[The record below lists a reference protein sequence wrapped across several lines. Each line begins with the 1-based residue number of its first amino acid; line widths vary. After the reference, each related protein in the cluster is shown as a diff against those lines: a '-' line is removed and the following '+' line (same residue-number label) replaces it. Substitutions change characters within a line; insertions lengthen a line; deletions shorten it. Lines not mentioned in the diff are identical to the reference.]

1 MQNSPDGRISLSDAG
16 VAGKNGIWYTVLTG
30 RARPNHQSEEYIV
43 NNIGQRIKE
52 LRKKNDLTQERLAD
66 YLGVT
71 HKAVSKWECGMTVP
85 DLGLIMPLAKILHT
99 TADELLGG
107 NDAENDA
114 KRAEFDRLCEDSW
127 KYDKEEMYK
136 AAQEAVHE
144 YPGNFKYLL
153 WLAEM
158 ESVMKRN
165 EESIRLGNIVIEEC
179 GDSNLRNKAIFDTMI
194 RLINLKQYDEAKKYA
209 EMLPGENQYTR
220 DRAMLMC
227 LRDNELLMHKQNMA
241 LSELCGFLQSLTE
254 MYKFETK
261 RTPEAEAALNMYE
274 DILKTIF
281 PAENYLHF
289 HRDLCFVY
297 EKRAIFEIADGN
309 CDKAMEYIAVMFDHA
324 RKYTKLCDGK
334 PHQYT
339 AEIFNRLNIK
349 LDIISSPR
357 PYIFVGDP
365 RNTKPI
371 TEQIKT
377 ALMKEEQFAPLRER
391 EDFKKLIESVS

>member
-1 MQNSPDGRISLSDAG
+1 M
-16 VAGKNGIWYTVLTG
+16 
-30 RARPNHQSEEYIV
+30 
-43 NNIGQRIKE
+43 NNIGKRIKN

-66 YLGVT
+66 YLGIT

-99 TADELLGG
+99 TTDELLGG

-114 KRAEFDRLCEDSW
+114 KRAEYDRLCEESW
-127 KYDKEEMYK
+127 KYGKEEMYK

-144 YPGNFKYLL
+144 YPGDFKYLL

-158 ESVMKRN
+158 EALMKKYD
-165 EESIRLGNIVIEEC
+165 ESIRLGNIVIEEC
-179 GDSNLRNKAIFDTMI
+179 SDSGLRNKAIFGTMI
-194 RLINLKQYDEAKKYA
+194 RFVSQKQYDEAKKYA

-241 LSELCGFLQSLTE
+241 LSELCRFLQMLTE
-254 MYKFETK
+254 MYQFETK

-274 DILKTIF
+274 DILRTVF
-281 PAENYLHF
+281 PNENYLHF
-289 HRDLCFVY
+289 HRNLCFVY
-297 EKRAIFEIADGN
+297 EKRAVFEIADGN
-309 CDKAMEYIAVMFDHA
+309 CDKAMQYIAVMLDHA
-324 RKYTKLCDGK
+324 RIYTKLCNGE
-334 PHQYT
+334 PQPYS

-349 LDIISSPR
+349 LEIISSPR
-357 PYIFVGDP
+357 PYIFVGDS
-365 RNTKPI
+365 RNTKTI

-377 ALMKEEQFAPLRER
+377 ALMTEEQFAPLRGR
-391 EDFKKLIESVS
+391 DDFKKLIHSI

>member
-1 MQNSPDGRISLSDAG
+1 M
-16 VAGKNGIWYTVLTG
+16 
-30 RARPNHQSEEYIV
+30 
-43 NNIGQRIKE
+43 NNIGERIKE

-66 YLGVT
+66 YLGIT

-136 AAQEAVHE
+136 AAQEAVRE
-144 YPGNFKYLL
+144 YPGNYKYLL

-179 GDSNLRNKAIFDTMI
+179 GDSELRNKAIYNTMV
-194 RLINLKQYDEAKKYA
+194 RHTTLKQYEEAKKYA
-209 EMLPGENQYTR
+209 EMLPDASPYTR
-220 DRAMLMC
+220 DEAKLMC
-227 LRDNELLMHKQNMA
+227 LRDNELLIHKQNMA
-241 LSELCGFLQSLTE
+241 RSKLCKFLHMLTE
-254 MYKFETK
+254 IYQFEEK
-261 RTPEAEAALNMYE
+261 RTPQAEAALNMRE
-274 DILKTIF
+274 AILKTVF
-281 PAENYLHF
+281 PDENYLDF
-289 HRDLCFVY
+289 HTDLCFVY
-297 EKRAIFEIADGN
+297 EKRAIFEISDGN
-309 CDKAMEYIAVMFDHA
+309 CDKAMEYIAAMLDHA
-324 RKYTKLCDGK
+324 EKYLELCDGK

-339 AEIFNRLNIK
+339 AEIFNRLKIK
-349 LDIISSPR
+349 LNIICSPR
-357 PYIFVGDP
+357 PYIFVGDS
-365 RNTKPI
+365 RNTKTI

-377 ALMKEEQFAPLRER
+377 ALMKEDQFAPLRER
-391 EDFKKLIESVS
+391 DDFKKLVASIS